1 MQVEEKRK
9 EVALQIRRNQVNCR
23 KALNATDI
31 NTAGRVLGASN
42 SRVTI
47 PKEFNLSTRSAPTT
61 PRLPGTPSVPPSE
74 VDSEDSLSMSTRSLR
89 SAGGSTK
96 SLSTRR
102 PTPTRST
109 AKQWRPQLTVP
120 KEPDFAT
127 TRRASLGSERR
138 RASSCPADEGDSVSE
153 GEPTVAAAQRSGAAA
168 QQRPCT
174 PQRQRP
180 CTPQKQRP
188 GTPER
193 RQERQPT
200 PERRRQEVYAAAAR
214 TERQQVAAR
223 STAAASS
230 QNTGA
235 AAGKA
240 KARATPS
247 AAQLAAQERKAAAQ
261 RELERNNDKAKDKMN
276 AFRKAAPINSATA
289 AGPAR
294 LGASTSQ
301 VQQKPRATTPLVRPP
316 EGWQDGQ

>member
-1 MQVEEKRK
+1 M
-9 EVALQIRRNQVNCR
+9 RRNQVNCR

-31 NTAGRVLGASN
+31 NTAGRVQGAST

-61 PRLPGTPSVPPSE
+61 PRVPPSE
-74 VDSEDSLSMSTRSLR
+74 ADSEDSLSMSTRSLQSTR
-89 SAGGSTK
+89 SLHSGGGSTK
-96 SLSTRR
+96 SLPTRR
-102 PTPTRST
+102 PTPTRSS

-127 TRRASLGSERR
+127 TRRASVGSDRR
-138 RASSCPADEGDSVSE
+138 RASSCPADEGDTASE
-153 GEPTVAAAQRSGAAA
+153 GESTGTKARRSGTVA

-200 PERRRQEVYAAAAR
+200 PERRRQEVYATAAR

-223 STAAASS
+223 STATASS
-230 QNTGA
+230 KASDAT
-235 AAGKA
+235 AGKA
-240 KARATPS
+240 KA
-247 AAQLAAQERKAAAQ
+247 AAAPPAAHLAAQERKAAAQ
-261 RELERNNDKAKDKMN
+261 REFQRKEGDKSKDKMMN
-276 AFRKAAPINSATA
+276 AFRKPGSVLSAPSAAST
-289 AGPAR
+289 R
-294 LGASTSQ
+294 LGTSASQ
-301 VQQKPRATTPLVRPP
+301 VHQNPRAATPLVKPP
-316 EGWQDGQ
+316 QGWQDGQPEAAGHNLR